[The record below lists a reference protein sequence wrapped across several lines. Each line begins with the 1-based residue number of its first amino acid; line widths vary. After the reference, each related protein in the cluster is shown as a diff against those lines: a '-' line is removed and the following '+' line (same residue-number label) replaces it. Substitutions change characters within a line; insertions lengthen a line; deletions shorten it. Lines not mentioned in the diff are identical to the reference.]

1 MNSAILAESY
11 DAAKLEEYIRFVE
24 HLGPN
29 VQFHENKW
37 LCSNLR
43 RSPAEKSSAFT
54 LYFGRIP
61 KLHKEAVKCF
71 VAISLIRGKKIS
83 TVKAYMDDLVRFF
96 DFWSLSKGTLPLS
109 NCDEF
114 AATDFYRYLEKRGL
128 AETTCIGVWSS
139 LSTFFETM
147 NGIDGVKGKNP
158 FGVSPYCRQRR
169 YDAKYIPEP
178 VAVQLDAAFKSDEI
192 ALYLRCAYWLLRLI
206 PSRIGEILGMK
217 IDCLKRFNGQYVLFI
232 PTWKQNGGW
241 QQPATR
247 SIHLEDKGIAGYLIG
262 LIKEQQETARQIQE
276 FLPEDKKGML
286 FSYRQSYCRKGKPTY
301 STKLCFVASIFT
313 VNDHFRNICRR
324 YNILDETGNV
334 YVVTTHQFRH
344 NGITD
349 RLAAGFTAAQI
360 AEMTGHHGD
369 AMIFNAYAHLNLMP
383 ETIREKQN
391 YVLAERQESDKRYVL
406 FGGRILNMDE
416 QMEQRLMKNLRAHRV
431 RGGICSD
438 ITNCKSDMWNCLE
451 CKAFVPDA
459 EQIEYYREQ
468 ISLWCEKQIR
478 FSAFPLICDNAKR
491 NAELFESILKS
502 IETDVQRNE
511 TNNT

>member
-1 MNSAILAESY
+1 MS
-11 DAAKLEEYIRFVE
+11 
-24 HLGPN
+24 G
-29 VQFHENKW
+29 
-37 LCSNLR
+37 
-43 RSPAEKSSAFT
+43 
-54 LYFGRIP
+54 
-61 KLHKEAVKCF
+61 
-71 VAISLIRGKKIS
+71 
-83 TVKAYMDDLVRFF
+83 
-96 DFWSLSKGTLPLS
+96 
-109 NCDEF
+109 CDEF
-114 AATDFYRYLEKRGL
+114 AAADFYRYLEKTEF
-128 AETTCIGVWSS
+128 AEATCIGVWSS

-147 NGIDGVKGKNP
+147 NGIDGAKGKNP
-158 FGVSPYCRQRR
+158 FSVSPYCRQRR
-169 YDAKYIPEP
+169 YDAKYIPES
-178 VAVQLDAAFKSDEI
+178 VAVQLDTAFKNDEI
-192 ALYLRCAYWLLRLI
+192 ALYLRCVYWLLRLI

-241 QQPATR
+241 QQPAIR
-247 SIHLEDKGIAGYLIG
+247 SIHLEDKGIAGHLIE
-262 LIKEQQETARQIQE
+262 LIKEQQETARQLQE

-286 FSYRQSYCRKGKPTY
+286 FSYRQSYCRKGKPAY
-301 STKLCFVASIFT
+301 STKLCFVASMPT
-313 VNDHFRNICRR
+313 VSSHFQKICHR

-334 YVVTTHQFRH
+334 YVVTTHQLRH

-451 CKAFVPDA
+451 CKAFVADT
-459 EQIEYYREQ
+459 EQAEYYREQ
-468 ISLWCEKQIR
+468 LALWREKQVR
-478 FSAFPLICDNAKR
+478 FSAFPIICENAKR
-491 NAELFESILKS
+491 NAGLFESILKS

-511 TNNT
+511 ANNT

>member
-1 MNSAILAESY
+1 M
-11 DAAKLEEYIRFVE
+11 D
-24 HLGPN
+24 
-29 VQFHENKW
+29 
-37 LCSNLR
+37 
-43 RSPAEKSSAFT
+43 
-54 LYFGRIP
+54 
-61 KLHKEAVKCF
+61 
-71 VAISLIRGKKIS
+71 LI
-83 TVKAYMDDLVRFF
+83 RFF
-96 DFWSLSKGTLPLS
+96 DFWSLDKGTLPLS
-109 NCDEF
+109 GCDEF
-114 AATDFYRYLEKRGL
+114 AVADFYHYLEKTEF
-128 AETTCIGVWSS
+128 AEATRIGIWSS
-139 LSTFFETM
+139 LSIFFETM
-147 NGIDGVKGKNP
+147 NDIDGARSKNP
-158 FGVSPYCRQRR
+158 FSVSPYRHQRR
-169 YDAKYIPEP
+169 YDAKYIPESI
-178 VAVQLDAAFKSDEI
+178 AIQLDTAFKNDEI
-192 ALYLRCAYWLLRLI
+192 ALYLRCVYWLLRLI

-241 QQPATR
+241 QQPAIR

-313 VNDHFRNICRR
+313 VNDHFRKICRR
-324 YNILDETGNV
+324 YNISDETGNV

-438 ITNCKSDMWNCLE
+438 ITTCKSDMWNCLE
-451 CKAFVPDA
+451 CKAFVADT
-459 EQIEYYREQ
+459 EQTEYYREQ
-468 ISLWCEKQIR
+468 IALWREKQVR
-478 FSAFPLICDNAKR
+478 FSAFPIICENAKR
-491 NAELFESILKS
+491 NAGLFESILKS

-511 TNNT
+511 ANNNQAGSHRGAPFTKRPREDGGCRHTKIRPLNANEDHVDADKHKACNHG

>member
-1 MNSAILAESY
+1 MI
-11 DAAKLEEYIRFVE
+11 DGI
-24 HLGPN
+24 
-29 VQFHENKW
+29 
-37 LCSNLR
+37 R
-43 RSPAEKSSAFT
+43 RSVDKRTCMAFV
-54 LYFGRIP
+54 P
-61 KLHKEAVKCF
+61 E
-71 VAISLIRGKKIS
+71 S
-83 TVKAYMDDLVRFF
+83 
-96 DFWSLSKGTLPLS
+96 
-109 NCDEF
+109 
-114 AATDFYRYLEKRGL
+114 
-128 AETTCIGVWSS
+128 
-139 LSTFFETM
+139 
-147 NGIDGVKGKNP
+147 
-158 FGVSPYCRQRR
+158 
-169 YDAKYIPEP
+169 PEP
-178 VAVQLDAAFKSDEI
+178 VFCTENERCRGCPYPAHGVICWHRDGTCLRTDMEKIERRQKNDSSSFKQ
-192 ALYLRCAYWLLRLI
+192 
-206 PSRIGEILGMK
+206 PSSPG

-241 QQPATR
+241 QQPAIR
-247 SIHLEDKGIAGYLIG
+247 SIHLEDKGIAGHLIG
-262 LIKEQQETARQIQE
+262 LIKEQQETARQLQE

-286 FSYRQSYCRKGKPTY
+286 FSYRQSYCRKGKPAY
-301 STKLCFVASIFT
+301 STKLCFVASIPT
-313 VNDHFRNICRR
+313 VSNHFQKICHR

-369 AMIFNAYAHLNLMP
+369 AMIFNSYAHLNLMP

-451 CKAFVPDA
+451 CKAFVADM
-459 EQIEYYREQ
+459 EQAEYYREQ
-468 ISLWCEKQIR
+468 IALWREKQVR
-478 FSAFPLICDNAKR
+478 FSAFPIICENAKR
-491 NAELFESILKS
+491 NAGLFESILKS

-511 TNNT
+511 ANNT

>member
-1 MNSAILAESY
+1 MRSAVLAENY
-11 DAAKLEEYIRFVE
+11 NAAKSEEYICFVE
-24 HLGPN
+24 QLGPS
-29 VQFHENKW
+29 VHFHENKW

-43 RSPAEKSSAFT
+43 RSPSEKSCMFT
-54 LYFGRIP
+54 LYFDRIP
-61 KLHKEAVKCF
+61 ELHRETVKCF
-71 VAISLIRGKKIS
+71 AAISLIRGKKIS
-83 TVKAYMDDLVRFF
+83 TVKSYVTDLIRFF
-96 DFWSLSKGTLPLS
+96 DFWSLNKGALS
-109 NCDEF
+109 LSDCDEF
-114 AATDFYRYLEKRGL
+114 AVADFYRYLEKMEF
-128 AETTCIGVWSS
+128 AESTCIGIWSS

-147 NGIDGVKGKNP
+147 NGVDGAKGKNP
-158 FGVSPYCRQRR
+158 FSVSPYCRQRR
-169 YDAKYIPEP
+169 YDAKYIPESI
-178 VAVQLDAAFKSDEI
+178 AVQLDTVFKNDEI
-192 ALYLRCAYWLLRLI
+192 ALYLRCVYWLLRLI

-241 QQPATR
+241 QQSAIR

-262 LIKEQQETARQIQE
+262 LIKEQQETARQLQE

-286 FSYRQSYCRKGKPTY
+286 FSYRQSYSRKGKPAY
-301 STKLCFVASIFT
+301 STKLCFVASMAT
-313 VNDHFRNICRR
+313 VSDHFQKICHR
-324 YNILDETGNV
+324 YSILDEMGNV
-334 YVVTTHQFRH
+334 YVVTSHQFRH

-369 AMIFNAYAHLNLMP
+369 AMIYNAYAHLDLMP

-391 YVLAERQESDKRYVL
+391 YVLGERQDPDKRYVL
-406 FGGRILNMDE
+406 FGGRILNMNE
-416 QMEQRLMKNLRAHRV
+416 QMEQWLMKNLRAHRV

-459 EQIEYYREQ
+459 EQTEYYREQ
-468 ISLWCEKQIR
+468 IALWREKQVR
-478 FSAFPLICDNAKR
+478 FSGFPIICENAKR